1 MEHGTRRQDHYD
13 VLGIDRGATPRQVRS
28 AYRRMVHR
36 THPDARGNSKSFQRV
51 RHAYEVLSDPVK
63 RARYDALTRPADSA
77 ANVNFY
83 RRSFDHMITNLFG
96 GLRDVL
102 DRQIAPSEPV
112 SAEP

>member
-1 MEHGTRRQDHYD
+1 MDDRTSPQNHYH
-13 VLGIDRGATPRQVRS
+13 VLGIRRDATRDQIKR

-36 THPDARGNSKSFQRV
+36 THPDARGSSTSFQRV
-51 RHAYEVLSDPVK
+51 RRAYEVLSDPVE

-83 RRSFDHMITNLFG
+83 RRSFDRMITDLFG
-96 GLRDVL
+96 GLREVL
-102 DRQIAPSEPV
+102 DRQVAPSEPV